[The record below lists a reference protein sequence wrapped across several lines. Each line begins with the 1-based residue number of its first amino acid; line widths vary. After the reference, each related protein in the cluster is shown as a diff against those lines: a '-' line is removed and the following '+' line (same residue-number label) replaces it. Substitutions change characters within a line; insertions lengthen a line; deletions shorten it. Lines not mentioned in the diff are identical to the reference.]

1 MNNNEIFLKYCLRNG
16 IYSTLTLSSPELIE
30 EIIRIFKTGSKTELI
45 LNVLMYMNLMKWSRD
60 QIKQFVGQLS
70 LIVFENHEKNPI
82 TISYN
87 PILIIALACEQLR
100 YIEDSKYSF
109 N

>member
-1 MNNNEIFLKYCLRNG
+1 M
-16 IYSTLTLSSPELIE
+16 
-30 EIIRIFKTGSKTELI
+30 RIFKTGCKTELI
-45 LNVLMYMNLMKWSRD
+45 LNVMMYMNLMKWSRD

-87 PILIIALACEQLR
+87 PILIIALACEQLL
-100 YIEDSKYSF
+100 YIEDSKYYLM
-109 N
+109 